1 MSHWTTLHLPPSSEI
16 EVMAKVQEPHQ
27 LLGHGLWRVQQLPVP
42 IRVAHGL
49 VHVHGNEVPVRLL
62 NPSTEPIVIHKG
74 TQIATMEQV
83 HPAELSSV
91 RNAMPANEHSTLRD
105 CSVREDLCSIV
116 QRCGQGLTDG
126 EKNSFLLLLQEYRDV
141 FAVNKNDLGRT
152 NKLQHS
158 ISTGYSHPICQP
170 L

>member
-1 MSHWTTLHLPPSSEI
+1 MS
-16 EVMAKVQEPHQ
+16 
-27 LLGHGLWRVQQLPVP
+27 

-49 VHVHGNEVPVRLL
+49 VHVRRGEVPVRLL

-91 RNAMPANEHSTLRD
+91 QIAMAAREHSTQSK

-116 QRCGQGLTDG
+116 QRCGQVSQRGRKILFSCSSKSIG
-126 EKNSFLLLLQEYRDV
+126 MSLLLPRM
-141 FAVNKNDLGRT
+141 T
-152 NKLQHS
+152 
-158 ISTGYSHPICQP
+158 
-170 L
+170 